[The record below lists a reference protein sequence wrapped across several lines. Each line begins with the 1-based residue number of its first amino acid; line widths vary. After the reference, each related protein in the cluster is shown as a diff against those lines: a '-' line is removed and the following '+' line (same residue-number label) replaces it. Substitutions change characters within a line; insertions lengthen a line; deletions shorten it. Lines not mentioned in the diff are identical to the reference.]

1 MKCKCGKRLRFAVLD
16 CDALE
21 TDDETIAIRIKRGY
35 LVCPSCLLERQLGDR
50 DIDRIVLVSGKAR
63 PGKARR

>member
-16 CDALE
+16 CEAPE

-35 LVCPSCLLERQLGDR
+35 LVCPSCLLERQLSDR